1 MQANKE
7 ELTDMVASTDRFVN
21 DVQSSSLTKIENV
34 RSQAFEQLK
43 AQESHLVNRFTG
55 EYDEVKGYMTKNM
68 AAIKEMAEKSALQ
81 LTKSIKQIKEVCSKY
96 FENYEC
102 DLEEMRLRTATLENK
117 YLDWSKVLIE
127 PATLN
132 DARVF
137 SLETRMQSE
146 EEVRIKEFDFMK
158 DLMKKLIYS
167 LEQLSLQHLDQ
178 KHTDHLPNLLTSSP

>member
-1 MQANKE
+1 MIAA
-7 ELTDMVASTDRFVN
+7 TDKFVN
-21 DVQSSSLTKIENV
+21 DVQNSALNRIESV
-34 RSQAFEQLK
+34 RSQALEQLK
-43 AQESHLVNRFTG
+43 SQEHNLVNKFTG

-68 AAIKEMAEKSALQ
+68 SAIRDLADKSSQQ

-102 DLEEMRLRTATLENK
+102 DLEEMRLRTAELENK

-137 SLETRMQSE
+137 GLESRMQAE

-158 DLMKKLIYS
+158 ELMRKLIYS

-178 KHTDHLPNLLTSSP
+178 KHFEQPQNLPNLLTGSP

>member
-1 MQANKE
+1 
-7 ELTDMVASTDRFVN
+7 
-21 DVQSSSLTKIENV
+21 
-34 RSQAFEQLK
+34 
-43 AQESHLVNRFTG
+43 
-55 EYDEVKGYMTKNM
+55 
-68 AAIKEMAEKSALQ
+68 
-81 LTKSIKQIKEVCSKY
+81 
-96 FENYEC
+96 
-102 DLEEMRLRTATLENK
+102 MRLRTATLENK

-178 KHTDHLPNLLTSSP
+178 KHTDHLPNLLTGSP